1 MASKNSPPPLKNP
14 NPKMSEQKKAEEII
28 TELKKLFPNVKIA
41 LNYKT
46 PLELLIAVIMS
57 AQSQDKQ
64 VNVITSDLFKKYKS
78 IKDYVNTPLPEF
90 EQDIK
95 RIGLFRAKAKNIK
108 AAVEIIDKNYGG
120 KVPDSM
126 EELLK
131 LPGVGRKT
139 ANVVLYTIYGK
150 TEGIAIDTHAR
161 RLSKLFGLTNTDD
174 VVKIEKDL
182 MGILPKKDWGE
193 ITYLFAEY
201 GRQYCTARCKH
212 EDCPLRRFI
221 V

>member
-1 MASKNSPPPLKNP
+1 MTKN
-14 NPKMSEQKKAEEII
+14 EKAEKIFKA
-28 TELKKLFPNVKIA
+28 LQKLFPDVKIA
-41 LNYKT
+41 LNYSN

-57 AQSQDKQ
+57 AQSTDKQ
-64 VNVITSDLFKKYKS
+64 VNVITADLFKKYKTIEDY
-78 IKDYVNTPLPEF
+78 IKTPLPEF
-90 EQDIK
+90 ENDIK

-108 AAVEIIDKNYGG
+108 AAVEVIKEKHNG
-120 KVPDSM
+120 KVPDTM

-150 TEGIAIDTHAR
+150 AEGIAIDTHAR
-161 RLSKLFGLTNTDD
+161 RFSQLFGFSDTDD
-174 VVKIEKDL
+174 VVKIEKNL
-182 MGILPKKDWGE
+182 MEILPKKYWGE

-212 EDCPLRRFI
+212 LDCPLRSLI
-221 V
+221 A

>member
-1 MASKNSPPPLKNP
+1 MTKN
-14 NPKMSEQKKAEEII
+14 EKAEKIFK
-28 TELKKLFPNVKIA
+28 ELQKLFPNVKIA
-41 LNYKT
+41 INYTT

-57 AQSQDKQ
+57 AQSTDKQ
-64 VNVITSDLFKKYKS
+64 VNVITADLFKKYKTIDDY
-78 IKDYVNTPLPEF
+78 IKTPLSEF
-90 EQDIK
+90 ENDIK

-108 AAVEIIDKNYGG
+108 AAIEMIKKDYDG

-126 EELLK
+126 EDLLK

-139 ANVVLYTIYGK
+139 ANVVLYTIFGK

-161 RLSKLFGLTNTDD
+161 RFSQLFGFSETDD

-182 MGILPKKDWGE
+182 MEAFPKSEWGE

-212 EDCPLRRFI
+212 VDCPLKEFI

>member
-1 MASKNSPPPLKNP
+1 MK
-14 NPKMSEQKKAEEII
+14 QKPCLLARFAESRRAGRADII
-28 TELKKLFPNVKIA
+28 IKELKKLFPNVKIA

-64 VNVITSDLFKKYKS
+64 VNIITQDLFKKYKT
-78 IKDYVNTPLPEF
+78 IKDYIKTPLFEF
-90 EQDIK
+90 EQDVK
-95 RIGLFRAKAKNIK
+95 RIGLYRAKAKNIK
-108 AAVEIIDKNYGG
+108 ATVEIIDREHGG

-126 EELLK
+126 DELLK

-139 ANVVLYTIYGK
+139 ANVVLYCIYGK

-161 RLSKLFGLTNTDD
+161 RLSKLFGLTKTAD

-182 MGILPKKDWGE
+182 MEILPKKYWGE
-193 ITYLFAEY
+193 ITYLLAEY

-212 EDCPLRRFI
+212 VDCPLRIFI

>member
-1 MASKNSPPPLKNP
+1 MTKNEIKQSEIRLKR
-14 NPKMSEQKKAEEII
+14 KAEKIFK
-28 TELKKLFPNVKIA
+28 ELKKLFPDVKIA

-57 AQSQDKQ
+57 AQSTDKQ
-64 VNVITSDLFKKYKS
+64 VNVITADLFKKYKS
-78 IKDYVNTPLPEF
+78 MDDYVKVPLPEF

-108 AAVEIIDKNYGG
+108 AAVEMISKEYGG
-120 KVPDSM
+120 IVPDTM
-126 EELLK
+126 GNLLK

-161 RLSKLFGLTNTDD
+161 RFSQLFGFSKTAD
-174 VVKIEKDL
+174 VVKIENDL
-182 MGILPKKDWGE
+182 MEVVPRKDWGE

-201 GRQYCTARCKH
+201 GRRYCTARCKH
-212 EDCPLRRFI
+212 LDCPLRKYI
-221 V
+221 S

>member
-1 MASKNSPPPLKNP
+1 MSKQ
-14 NPKMSEQKKAEEII
+14 EKAEKII
-28 TELKKLFPNVKIA
+28 AELKKLFPDVKIA
-41 LNYKT
+41 LNYST

-64 VNVITSDLFKKYKS
+64 VNVITADLFKKYKN
-78 IKDYVNTPLPEF
+78 IKDYVRVSLPEF
-90 EQDIK
+90 EQDMK
-95 RIGLFRAKAKNIK
+95 RIGLYRAKAKNIK

-120 KVPDSM
+120 KVPDTM
-126 EELLK
+126 VELLK

-139 ANVVLYTIYGK
+139 ANVVLYCIYGK

-161 RLSKLFGLTNTDD
+161 RLSNLFGLTNTDD

-182 MGILPKKDWGE
+182 MEILPKKDWGE

>member
-1 MASKNSPPPLKNP
+1 MTNN
-14 NPKMSEQKKAEEII
+14 EKAEKIFI
-28 TELKKLFPNVKIA
+28 ELQKLFPNVKIA
-41 LNYKT
+41 INYTT

-57 AQSQDKQ
+57 AQSTDKQ
-64 VNVITSDLFKKYKS
+64 VNVITQDLFKKYKT
-78 IKDYVNTPLPEF
+78 IKDYIKAPLPEF

-108 AAVEIIDKNYGG
+108 AAVAMIDKDFNGN
-120 KVPDSM
+120 VPDNM
-126 EELLK
+126 EDLLK

-161 RLSKLFGLTNTDD
+161 RFSQLFGFSNTDD

-182 MGILPKKDWGE
+182 MEAFPKKEWGE

-201 GRQYCTARCKH
+201 GREYCTARCKH
-212 EDCPLRRFI
+212 LDCPLRNFI
-221 V
+221 VKQ

>member
-1 MASKNSPPPLKNP
+1 MT
-14 NPKMSEQKKAEEII
+14 QKLKAEEII
-28 TELKKLFPNVKIA
+28 KELKKLFPNVKIA
-41 LNYKT
+41 LNYST

-108 AAVEIIDKNYGG
+108 AAVEIIDKEYGG
-120 KVPDSM
+120 IVPDSM

-139 ANVVLYTIYGK
+139 ANVVLYCIYGK

-161 RLSKLFGLTNTDD
+161 RLSRLFGLTKTAD

-182 MGILPKKDWGE
+182 MEIVPRKDWGE

-212 EDCPLRRFI
+212 TDCPLKNLI
-221 V
+221 A

>member
-1 MASKNSPPPLKNP
+1 MTKN
-14 NPKMSEQKKAEEII
+14 EKAEKIFK
-28 TELKKLFPNVKIA
+28 ELQKLFPDVKIA
-41 LNYKT
+41 LNYSN

-57 AQSQDKQ
+57 AQSTDKQ
-64 VNVITSDLFKKYKS
+64 VNVITADLFKKYKS
-78 IKDYVNTPLPEF
+78 IDDYIKTPLPQF
-90 EQDIK
+90 ENDIK

-108 AAVEIIDKNYGG
+108 AAVEAIKKTHDG
-120 KVPDSM
+120 KVPDTM

-139 ANVVLYTIYGK
+139 ANVVLYTIFGK

-161 RLSKLFGLTNTDD
+161 RFSQLFGFSETDD
-174 VVKIEKDL
+174 VVKIEKIL
-182 MGILPKKDWGE
+182 MELLPKKYWGE

-212 EDCPLRRFI
+212 ADCPLREFI
-221 V
+221 SEA

>member
-1 MASKNSPPPLKNP
+1 MNKQEKV
-14 NPKMSEQKKAEEII
+14 KEII

-41 LNYKT
+41 LNYSN
-46 PLELLIAVIMS
+46 PIELLIAVILS

-64 VNVITSDLFKKYKS
+64 VNVITADLFKKYKTP
-78 IKDYVNTPLPEF
+78 KDYIKTPLPAF
-90 EQDIK
+90 EQDVK

-108 AAVEIIDKNYGG
+108 DTVVIIDKNYKGI
-120 KVPDSM
+120 VPNSM

-139 ANVVLYTIYGK
+139 ANVVLYCIYGK
-150 TEGIAIDTHAR
+150 TEGIAIDTHVR
-161 RLSKLFGLTNTDD
+161 RLSKLFGLTKTDD
-174 VVKIEKDL
+174 VTKIEKDL
-182 MGILPKKDWGE
+182 MEVLPKKDWGE

-212 EDCPLRRFI
+212 TGCPLKKFI
-221 V
+221 ES

>member
-1 MASKNSPPPLKNP
+1 MT
-14 NPKMSEQKKAEEII
+14 KAEEII
-28 TELKKLFPNVKIA
+28 KELKKLFPNVKIA

-57 AQSQDKQ
+57 AQAQDKQ
-64 VNVITSDLFKKYKS
+64 VNIITADLFRKYKT
-78 IKDYVNTPLPEF
+78 IKDYVNAPLSEF
-90 EQDIK
+90 ENDIK
-95 RIGLFRAKAKNIK
+95 RIGLYRAKAKNIK
-108 AAVEIIDKNYGG
+108 ATVEIIYKEYNG

-139 ANVVLYTIYGK
+139 ANVVLYCIYRK

-161 RLSKLFGLTNTDD
+161 RLSQLFGLSNTDD
-174 VVKIEKDL
+174 VVKIERDL
-182 MGILPKKDWGE
+182 MEIVPRKDWGE

-201 GRQYCTARCKH
+201 GRTYCTAFCKH
-212 EDCPLRRFI
+212 TSCPLKNSI

>member
-1 MASKNSPPPLKNP
+1 MTKEEKTKEILK
-14 NPKMSEQKKAEEII
+14 
-28 TELKKLFPNVKIA
+28 ELKKLFPNVKIA
-41 LNYKT
+41 LNYSNA
-46 PLELLIAVIMS
+46 LELLIAVIMS

-64 VNVITSDLFKKYKS
+64 VNVITADLFKKYK
-78 IKDYVNTPLPEF
+78 KLDDYVKTPLSQF
-90 EQDIK
+90 ENDIK

-108 AAVEIIDKNYGG
+108 ATVEILAKQYDG

-126 EELLK
+126 EELTK

-139 ANVVLYTIYGK
+139 ANVVLYSIFGK

-161 RLSKLFGLTNTDD
+161 RLSQLFGLVDTDD
-174 VVKIEKDL
+174 VGKIEKEL
-182 MGILPKKDWGE
+182 MEIVPKKDWGE

-212 EDCPLRRFI
+212 LDCPLRSFI
-221 V
+221 A

>member
-1 MASKNSPPPLKNP
+1 MNK
-14 NPKMSEQKKAEEII
+14 KKAGKII
-28 TELKKLFPNVKIA
+28 VELKKLFPGVKIA

-57 AQSQDKQ
+57 AQAQDKQ
-64 VNVITSDLFKKYKS
+64 VNIITADLFKKYKN
-78 IKDYVNTPLPEF
+78 IKDYVNTPLSQF
-90 EQDIK
+90 EHDIK
-95 RIGLFRAKAKNIK
+95 RIGLYHAKAKNIK
-108 AAVEIIDKNYGG
+108 ATVEIIDKKYNG

-139 ANVVLYTIYGK
+139 ANVVLYCIYEK
-150 TEGIAIDTHAR
+150 TEGIAIDTHVR
-161 RLSKLFGLTNTDD
+161 RLSQLFGLSKSDD

-182 MGILPKKDWGE
+182 MEIVPKKDWGE

-201 GRQYCTARCKH
+201 GRKYCMAFCKH
-212 EDCPLRRFI
+212 TSCPLRKFI
-221 V
+221 A